1 MEAPERQHHH
11 KSTKETLRD
20 TLFVTSTKPG
30 HRFDIF
36 ITLMIILSIAVVVFD
51 TVGPV
56 SFYLKKYFHIAE
68 WIFTGIF
75 TVEYLLRIYLAPNR
89 KAYIFSFFG
98 LVDLLAILPTY
109 LSLILHGHQFTLF
122 FRVLRLFRLF
132 RIFKLG
138 RFVSEGAIVA
148 NALKA
153 SKEKIIVFLSF
164 IIITAVF
171 MGGLMFMVEHGQNK
185 TIKDI
190 PDGIYWAIVTITTVG
205 YGDAI
210 PVTNLGKTLA
220 MIVMVMGYAVIAVP
234 TGIITAEITNRVL
247 APRGKDTLVCSHCGN
262 MDHLRYARYCHHCGE
277 SLKE

>member
-1 MEAPERQHHH
+1 MEAPHQHHH
-11 KSTKETLRD
+11 KSAKETLQD

-30 HRFDIF
+30 HRFDMF
-36 ITLMIILSIAVVVFD
+36 ITCMIVISVAVVVLD
-51 TVGPV
+51 SAAPIAAVYRP
-56 SFYLKKYFHIAE
+56 YFHMAE
-68 WIFTGIF
+68 LFFTGLF
-75 TVEYLLRIYLAPNR
+75 TLEYLLRIALAKDR
-89 KAYIFSFFG
+89 LKYIFSFFG
-98 LVDLLAILPTY
+98 LVDLLSILPTY
-109 LSLILHGHQFTLF
+109 LNIFFHGHQSTLII
-122 FRVLRLFRLF
+122 RVLRLFRLF

-138 RFVSEGAIVA
+138 HFVSEGAIVA

-171 MGGLMFMVEHGQNK
+171 MGGLMFMVEHGHNQN
-185 TIKDI
+185 INNI

-220 MIVMVMGYAVIAVP
+220 MAVMVMGYAVIAVP

-247 APRGKDTLVCSHCGN
+247 SPRGKDTIVCSHCGN
-262 MDHLRYARYCHHCGE
+262 MDHLRHARYCHHCGE

>member
-1 MEAPERQHHH
+1 MESPEQQRHH
-11 KSTKETLRD
+11 KSAKETLHD

-30 HRFDIF
+30 HRFDMF
-36 ITLMIILSIAVVVFD
+36 ITIMIVLSVAVVVFD

-56 SFYLKKYFHIAE
+56 SFFLKDYFHIAE

-98 LVDLLAILPTY
+98 LVDLFSILPTY
-109 LSLILHGHQFTLF
+109 LNLIFHGHQTTLII
-122 FRVLRLFRLF
+122 RVLRLFRLF

-138 RFVSEGAIVA
+138 HFVSEGAIVA

-171 MGGLMFMVEHGQNK
+171 MGGLMFIVEHCHNRS
-185 TIKDI
+185 INDI

-205 YGDAI
+205 YGDTI
-210 PVTNLGKTLA
+210 PVTILGKTLA
-220 MIVMVMGYAVIAVP
+220 MAVMVMGYAVIAVP

-247 APRGKDTLVCSHCGN
+247 SPRGKDTIVCTHCGN
-262 MDHLRYARYCHHCGE
+262 MDHLRHARYCHYCGE